1 MPGAALTPC
10 LRSQPSKVPVRSGT
24 AKLFFSAFFRGKQ
37 MPSLNSPRTP
47 PPPPPHTP
55 FFLIGQSPL
64 PVQSPGRGERD
75 YVWFRST
82 ATQRLGLRRGVTFV
96 ISSHPHVSKL
106 FCQQERKPMAIGEQ
120 LGFSFILDV
129 FFSDCFAGFSSPL
142 SC

>member
-1 MPGAALTPC
+1 MPGTALTPC
-10 LRSQPSKVPVRSGT
+10 LRSQQGKVGVRSGT
-24 AKLFFSAFFRGKQ
+24 VKLFFSAFFRGKQ

-47 PPPPPHTP
+47 PHTHTP

-64 PVQSPGRGERD
+64 LVQSSGRVERD

-82 ATQRLGLRRGVTFV
+82 TTQRLGLRSGFTFV

-106 FCQQERKPMAIGEQ
+106 FCQQERKPTAMGEQ

-129 FFSDCFAGFSSPL
+129 FFSDCFTGFSSPL